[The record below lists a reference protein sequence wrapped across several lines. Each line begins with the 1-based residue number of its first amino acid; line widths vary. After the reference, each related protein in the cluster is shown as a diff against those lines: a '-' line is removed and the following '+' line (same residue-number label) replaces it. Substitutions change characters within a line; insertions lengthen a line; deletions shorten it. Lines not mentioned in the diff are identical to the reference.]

1 MRENNLYAK
10 KLFYLYYSKIIFLGE
25 VGHNKEE
32 QSELNYCEYLTCS
45 QNHRFWKTWA
55 EDTFFWVYGVLLMW
69 TRNWKFRDWMF
80 ESDISASHESI
91 KKGSPG
97 PTFLHEY

>member
-32 QSELNYCEYLTCS
+32 QSELNYCKYLTCS
-45 QNHRFWKTWA
+45 QNDRFWKTWA
-55 EDTFFWVYGVLLMW
+55 EDTFFLSLWGFINVNQKL
-69 TRNWKFRDWMF
+69 K
-80 ESDISASHESI
+80 I
-91 KKGSPG
+91 
-97 PTFLHEY
+97 